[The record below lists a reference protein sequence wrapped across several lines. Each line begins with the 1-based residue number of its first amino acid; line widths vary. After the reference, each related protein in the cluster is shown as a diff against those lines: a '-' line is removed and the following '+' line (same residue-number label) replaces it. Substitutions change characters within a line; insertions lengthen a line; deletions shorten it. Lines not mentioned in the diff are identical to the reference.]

1 MTVAPHHDLYSQY
14 WLPAYPMV
22 WAIVLSVPGNAR
34 SLPWDKAVSS
44 HTLCFILTACFWE
57 LASTTLHIMIFTNQ
71 ELAAILKMAM
81 TIAEADGNVSKE
93 ETTLMA
99 LELVRFGVS
108 EEKTNVIIN
117 ETSKLS
123 TTEACVII
131 SKMTS
136 EEKKYVTAYLG
147 TMICADGR
155 IEESEI
161 KIWSLTSAICNL
173 PAMSLREAVEF
184 MKNR

>member
-1 MTVAPHHDLYSQY
+1 
-14 WLPAYPMV
+14 
-22 WAIVLSVPGNAR
+22 
-34 SLPWDKAVSS
+34 
-44 HTLCFILTACFWE
+44 
-57 LASTTLHIMIFTNQ
+57 
-71 ELAAILKMAM
+71 M